1 MFNKPLIDSALQALD
16 IQHFTSHLRTL
27 LSSSADS
34 ISIFADLP
42 DNPTASIRAPRG
54 IGKAAKSIVNF
65 LSGSGS
71 GGAQRTALDL
81 GMSSR
86 KSDYDAVL
94 SMLNGSTG
102 RSVKS
107 LREQVE
113 VLRMVKSDNEVKLM
127 RKAADISGNAHA
139 KVGQM
144 LAASVVALTR
154 LHYRSCG
161 LQRQE

>member
-1 MFNKPLIDSALQALD
+1 MFNRPLIDSALQALD

-81 GMSSR
+81 GMSR

-154 LHYRSCG
+154 LHYRSCE
-161 LQRQE
+161 LQKQE